1 MSAAAPAGL
10 QSRAELFRRRL
21 LVAAIN
27 AAVYIALLIWLAD
40 ILGQDGW
47 SVIDAAILIAF
58 AIAAP
63 WSVLGVCNAAL
74 GFWLLHFHPR
84 PLDSVAPFARAG
96 ETRKR
101 LRARTAVLLTIRN
114 EDAARALTRLS
125 VVKADLDAT
134 GEGALFDWFV
144 LSDTTDARIAAQE
157 ESEFARWRTEEAA
170 DATRLHY
177 RRRSDN
183 AGYKAGNIGDFCERF
198 GHSFE
203 FMIPLDAD
211 SLMDGETILRLVRIG
226 EAYPRIGVIQSLVVG
241 APSRSAFARVFQFGM
256 RSGMRS
262 YTMGAAWWGA
272 DCGPFWGH
280 NALVRIPPFVKHCDL
295 PRLAGGGHIL
305 SHDQIEAALMR
316 RAGYEVRVLPVESG
330 SYEENPPTLLEFMRR
345 DLRWCRG
352 NMQYVE
358 LLSLPGLLPM
368 SRFQLVWAISMFI
381 GAPAWTAIILL
392 GALLPL
398 AQDVSTFPSGS
409 ATALYLLFLGFYLAP
424 KLAGYAD
431 IVLTPGGLRR
441 YGGATRVLLGAGL
454 EIAAS
459 FIIGAVTTFGVTLLL
474 ARLPFEREA
483 GWTAQSRD
491 AHRLGAWETARMLW
505 PPFAFGVLVIA
516 LAGLSAPE
524 LALWSAPLTFGYVAA
539 FPFALAS
546 ASPRLG
552 AWFARAGLCGV
563 PEEFAPPAIFDRL
576 RGRPKTRE
584 AETTPGREPSAITPS
599 DERISA

>member
-10 QSRAELFRRRL
+10 QSRADLFRRRL

-27 AAVYIALLIWLAD
+27 AAVYVALLIWLAD

-47 SVIDAAILIAF
+47 SVIDAAILAAF

-74 GFWLLHFHPR
+74 GFWLLHCHRR

-96 ETRKR
+96 ETRRR
-101 LRARTAVLLTIRN
+101 LGAQTAIALTIRD
-114 EDAARALTRLS
+114 EDPARALTRLA
-125 VVKADLDAT
+125 VMKADLDAT
-134 GEGALFDWFV
+134 GDGARFDWFV

-157 ESEFARWRTEEAA
+157 EREFARWRAEEGA
-170 DATRLHY
+170 DAPRLHY

-183 AGYKAGNIGDFCERF
+183 IGYKAGNIRDFCERF
-198 GHSFE
+198 GGAFE

-226 EAYPRIGVIQSLVVG
+226 EAYPRIGMIQSLVVG

-256 RSGMRS
+256 RAGMRS

-280 NALVRIPPFVKHCDL
+280 NALVRIAPFAQHCDL
-295 PRLAGGGHIL
+295 PRLSGGRHIL

-358 LLSLPGLLPM
+358 LLFLPGLLPM

-398 AQDVSTFPSGS
+398 VQDVSTFPSAS
-409 ATALYLLFLGFYLAP
+409 AATLYLLFLGFYLAP

-431 IVLTPGGLRR
+431 VALTPGGLAR
-441 YGGATRVLLGAGL
+441 YGGAARYLIGAGL

-459 FIIGAVTTFGVTLLL
+459 FVIGPVTTFAVTVFLL
-474 ARLPFEREA
+474 RLPFDNGA
-483 GWTAQSRD
+483 AWNAQTRD
-491 AHRLGAWETARMLW
+491 AHRLDAWETARALW
-505 PPFAFGVLVIA
+505 PQFVFGAAA
-516 LAGLSAPE
+516 LALATIASPR
-524 LALWSAPLTFGYVAA
+524 LALWSAPLTFGYLAA

-552 AWFARAGLCGV
+552 AWLARVRLCAV
-563 PEEFAPPAIFDRL
+563 PEERDPPAIIDAL
-576 RGRPKTRE
+576 RQRE
-584 AETTPGREPSAITPS
+584 QDSLVEVRERVAEPA
-599 DERISA
+599 

>member
-1 MSAAAPAGL
+1 MTAAAPAGL

-21 LVAAIN
+21 LVAAID
-27 AAVYIALLIWLAD
+27 AAVYLALLIWLAD

-47 SVIDAAILIAF
+47 SVIDAAILFCF

-63 WSVLGVCNAAL
+63 WSVLGVGNAVL

-96 ETRKR
+96 DTRR
-101 LRARTAVLLTIRN
+101 RIRARTAVTLTIRN
-114 EDAARALTRLS
+114 EDAARALTRLAAM
-125 VVKADLDAT
+125 KADLDAT

-144 LSDTTDARIAAQE
+144 LSDTTDPRIAAQE
-157 ESEFARWRTEEAA
+157 ETEFARWRAAEGAEAS
-170 DATRLHY
+170 RLHY

-183 AGYKAGNIGDFCERF
+183 IGYKAGNIRDFCERF
-198 GHSFE
+198 GGAYE

-211 SLMDGETILRLVRIG
+211 SLMDGGTILRLVRIG
-226 EAYPRIGVIQSLVVG
+226 EAYPRIGIIQSLVVG
-241 APSRSAFARVFQFGM
+241 APSRSAFARAFQFGM
-256 RSGMRS
+256 RAGMRS

-280 NALVRIPPFVKHCDL
+280 NALVRIAPFARHCDL
-295 PRLAGGGHIL
+295 PRLSGGRHIL

-316 RAGYEVRVLPVESG
+316 RAGYEVRVLPIESG

-352 NMQYVE
+352 NMQYWE

-398 AQDVSTFPSGS
+398 VEDVSRFPSGS
-409 ATALYLLFLGFYLAP
+409 AAALYLLFLGFYLAP

-431 IVLTPGGLRR
+431 IALTPGGVRR
-441 YGGATRVLLGAGL
+441 YGGAIRLLAGATL
-454 EIAAS
+454 EIVFS

-474 ARLPFEREA
+474 ARLPFERDA
-483 GWTAQSRD
+483 GWSGQARD
-491 AHRLGAWETARMLW
+491 AHGLGAWETARALW
-505 PPFAFGVLVIA
+505 PAFAFGAFVLAV
-516 LAGLSAPE
+516 AGLSAPS

-539 FPFALAS
+539 IPFALAS
-546 ASPRLG
+546 AWPRLG
-552 AWFARAGLCGV
+552 AWFTQAGLCGV
-563 PEEFAPPAIFDRL
+563 PEEFAPPPIFARL
-576 RGRPKTRE
+576 RAPQRRE
-584 AETTPGREPSAITPS
+584 TAPEPLAIAPS
-599 DERISA
+599 EERISA

>member
-10 QSRAELFRRRL
+10 QSRAELLRRRL

-47 SVIDAAILIAF
+47 SVIDAAILAAF

-74 GFWLLHFHPR
+74 GIWLLHFHPR

-96 ETRKR
+96 ETRRR
-101 LRARTAVLLTIRN
+101 LRARTAILLTIRN
-114 EDAARALTRLS
+114 EDAARALTRLA
-125 VVKADLDAT
+125 VMKADLDAT

-157 ESEFARWRTEEAA
+157 EREFARWREEEGA
-170 DATRLHY
+170 DAARLHY

-183 AGYKAGNIGDFCERF
+183 IGYKAGNIRDFCERF
-198 GHSFE
+198 GPSYE

-226 EAYPRIGVIQSLVVG
+226 EAYPRIGIIQSLVVG

-280 NALVRIPPFVKHCDL
+280 NALVRIAPFARYCDL
-295 PRLAGGGHIL
+295 PRLPGGGHIL

-316 RAGYEVRVLPVESG
+316 RAGFEVRVLPVESG

-398 AQDVSTFPSGS
+398 VQDVSTFPAGS
-409 ATALYLLFLGFYLAP
+409 AAALYLLFLGFYLAP

-431 IVLTPGGLRR
+431 IALTPGGARR
-441 YGGATRVLLGAGL
+441 YGGAARLLLGAAI
-454 EIAAS
+454 EIVAS
-459 FIIGAVTTFGVTLLL
+459 FVIGAVTTFGVTLLL
-474 ARLPFEREA
+474 ARLPFEGEA
-483 GWTAQSRD
+483 GWTAQTRD
-491 AHRLGAWETARMLW
+491 AHRLGAWETARALW
-505 PPFAFGVLVIA
+505 PPFAFGVLVLA
-516 LAGLSAPE
+516 LAGLSAPA
-524 LALWSAPLTFGYVAA
+524 LALWSAPSTFGYVAA

-563 PEEFAPPAIFDRL
+563 PEEFAPPAILGRL
-576 RGRPKTRE
+576 LRRPRTRNE
-584 AETTPGREPSAITPS
+584 AETTQESFAIAPS

>member
-10 QSRAELFRRRL
+10 QSRADLFRRRL

-27 AAVYIALLIWLAD
+27 AAVYAALLIWLAD

-47 SVIDAAILIAF
+47 SVIDAAILAAF

-74 GFWLLHFHPR
+74 GFWLLHCHRR

-96 ETRKR
+96 ETRRR
-101 LRARTAVLLTIRN
+101 LGAQTAIALTIRD
-114 EDAARALTRLS
+114 EDPARALTRLA
-125 VVKADLDAT
+125 VMKADLDAT
-134 GEGALFDWFV
+134 GDGARFDWFV

-157 ESEFARWRTEEAA
+157 EREFARWRAEEGA
-170 DATRLHY
+170 DAPRLHY

-183 AGYKAGNIGDFCERF
+183 IGYKAGNIRDFCERF
-198 GHSFE
+198 GGAFE

-226 EAYPRIGVIQSLVVG
+226 EAYPRIGIIQSLVVG

-256 RSGMRS
+256 RAGMRS

-280 NALVRIPPFVKHCDL
+280 NALVRIAPFAQHCDL
-295 PRLAGGGHIL
+295 PRLSGGRHIL

-358 LLSLPGLLPM
+358 LLFLPGLLPM

-398 AQDVSTFPSGS
+398 VQDVSTFPSAS
-409 ATALYLLFLGFYLAP
+409 AAALYLLFLGFYLAP
-424 KLAGYAD
+424 KLTGYAD
-431 IVLTPGGLRR
+431 IALTPGGLAR
-441 YGGATRVLLGAGL
+441 YGGAARYLIGAGL

-459 FIIGAVTTFGVTLLL
+459 FVIGAVTTFAVTVFLL
-474 ARLPFEREA
+474 RLPFDDGA
-483 GWTAQSRD
+483 AWGAQTRD
-491 AHRLGAWETARMLW
+491 AHRLDAWETARALW
-505 PPFAFGVLVIA
+505 PQFVFGAASLA
-516 LAGLSAPE
+516 LATIASPR
-524 LALWSAPLTFGYVAA
+524 LALWSAPLTFGYLAA

-552 AWFARAGLCGV
+552 AWLARIRLCAV
-563 PEEFAPPAIFDRL
+563 PEERDPPAIIDAL
-576 RGRPKTRE
+576 RQRE
-584 AETTPGREPSAITPS
+584 QGSLVEVRERVAEPA
-599 DERISA
+599 